1 MRMSIH
7 PAPIL
12 CQSIVVL
19 IALVA
24 GCSSKPTAKP
34 ELALADPEPVQIDG
48 PTSDSLTMHRG
59 KQPPR
64 AAMDLDPEPTK
75 VPASTQARGGR
86 GSGKGGQGSGSG
98 NGAGGSGS
106 GSGSGSGN
114 GSGSGSG
121 GGSGDGSPSGRSTGS
136 SASREKAASGK
147 SKSESTASSQAVNND
162 SNAANAEECSGGT
175 ATSPDAK
182 GPKVP
187 PPPGN
192 PKQQDPNLKN
202 TDDLVPIEPGAKG
215 SRDRDTP
222 SPKTPRGGVPAAKPG
237 EAAPP
242 TPMPKDPDQAPESTE
257 ETRKPN
263 PASNESTERGEEDD
277 VRAPADGASGLDAP
291 PTKPEP
297 AGKEPNSKGGIDLP
311 KSDVKP
317 IDLDES
323 LIDEAGQAADGVRV
337 HPLQGVWIQIDGGND
352 ADFGTGGYADSLV
365 SVDVRQGIVSVL
377 RRFEGSAP
385 TMHAGEFRIS
395 LDSDERAAK
404 GSATLTVDP
413 SLNGRFL
420 QRDGKIGTTAWT
432 AAKGTGPW
440 QLSWDRSSAD
450 LVLGGKTYRRTTPA
464 SFDEARRKGP
474 SHAPKTP
481 DPPKASP
488 KEPQASG
495 GASGDVRFMGIKGT
509 GSRFAFIVDI
519 SNSMMESWGTG
530 SRLDHAKAELVKS
543 IRALPPN
550 TEFMVIF
557 FSSQAHRLSDGW
569 LVAGRDTDAT
579 VARVM
584 QQSIAEG
591 TDPRDALQFA
601 IQGATPTANCIF
613 LMTDGELP
621 DGTIPYIRE
630 LNNSLHPVPIHTV
643 GLGSTPAMASV
654 LEKIA
659 EENDGSFRA
668 VQP

>member
-1 MRMSIH
+1 MRMSIQ
-7 PAPIL
+7 PASIL
-12 CQSIVVL
+12 SQSIVVL

-34 ELALADPEPVQIDG
+34 ELALANPEPVQIDG
-48 PTSDSLTMHRG
+48 PTSDPLTMHRG

-64 AAMDLDPEPTK
+64 AAMDLDPEPAK

-106 GSGSGSGN
+106 GSGR

-121 GGSGDGSPSGRSTGS
+121 SGSSDASGAGGSASAS
-136 SASREKAASGK
+136 SARQSAAQGK
-147 SKSESTASSQAVNND
+147 SKSAGKASSQAANKDN
-162 SNAANAEECSGGT
+162 NAANSEECSGGT
-175 ATSPDAK
+175 SSSPDAQ

-192 PKQQDPNLKN
+192 PTQQDPNLKD
-202 TDDLVPIEPGAKG
+202 TDDLVPIDAGAKG
-215 SRDRDTP
+215 SADRDTP
-222 SPKTPRGGVPAAKPG
+222 SPKDSRGGAPGAKPG
-237 EAAPP
+237 KAAPP
-242 TPMPKDPDQAPESTE
+242 TPKPADPDEAWESTE

-263 PASNESTERGEEDD
+263 PASNEGTERGEEDD
-277 VRAPADGASGLDAP
+277 VSAPADGASDPDAP
-291 PTKPEP
+291 PTRPEP

-323 LIDEAGQAADGVRV
+323 LIDEAGKAADGVRV
-337 HPLQGVWIQIDGGND
+337 HPLQGVWIQIGGGND

-404 GSATLTVDP
+404 GSATLTLDP

-420 QRDGKIGTTAWT
+420 QRDGKIGTTTWM

-474 SHAPKTP
+474 SHAPKVP
-481 DPPKASP
+481 DSPKESS

-519 SNSMMESWGTG
+519 SNSMLESWGNG

-584 QQSIAEG
+584 QQSLAAG

-601 IQGATPTANCIF
+601 IQGATPPANCIF

-630 LNNSLHPVPIHTV
+630 LNNSLHPVPIHTI

-668 VQP
+668 IQP